1 MFTLPFLDH
10 TLFLTQF
17 DKPSEIL
24 GYNGHSLLKQPF
36 ITGKYI

>member
-1 MFTLPFLDH
+1 MSTLPFLDH